1 VVASIIRSF
10 LSLFLHNLLAIY
22 IRPMEHDKVEVVI
35 KDGSKGFM
43 VASSPVNCTVVS
55 SCTEASPSDQSSIA
69 RAVSTPPS
77 AHAKRPAATN
87 IREAILSVA
96 AVASSW
102 C

>member
-1 VVASIIRSF
+1 
-10 LSLFLHNLLAIY
+10 
-22 IRPMEHDKVEVVI
+22 MEHDKVEVVI
-35 KDGSKGFM
+35 IEGSKGFM